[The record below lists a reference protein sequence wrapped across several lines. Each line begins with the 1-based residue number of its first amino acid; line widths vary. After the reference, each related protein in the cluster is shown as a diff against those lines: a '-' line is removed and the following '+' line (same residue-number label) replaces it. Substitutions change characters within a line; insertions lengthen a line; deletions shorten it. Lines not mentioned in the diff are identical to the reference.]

1 MDGILNILK
10 PSGMTSHDVVSYI
23 RRLTG
28 IKKVGHTGTLDPGA
42 IGVLPIC
49 LGRATKAAEYIT
61 AGTKKYRTEMK
72 LGIVTDTGDNDG
84 NVITSTNWKDFIDTD
99 NLLNQIQEVLKNF
112 SGQISQVPPM
122 YSAVKIDGKKLYE
135 LARKGQEIERKPRN
149 IEIYELEIIDISGD
163 EGTIL
168 FDVTCSK
175 GTYVRVLCEDIGKRI
190 GCGAHMSYLIRMETA
205 GFNIANSYTLEQ
217 IDDLFKNNQLSE
229 AVTPV
234 DIIFNNL
241 PKVEVSDPDKQR
253 RFMNGMDIKINE
265 SIFNDQKVRIYFY
278 NKFIGIANVVNNGT
292 LVKVKV
298 DIFFSLQ

>member
-61 AGTKKYRTEMK
+61 EGTKKYRTEMK
-72 LGIVTDTGDNDG
+72 LGVVTDTGDKDG
-84 NVITSTNWKDFIDTD
+84 TVITSTNWKDFIDTD
-99 NLLNQIQEVLKNF
+99 NLLDQIQEVIKNF

-149 IEIYELEIIDISGD
+149 IEIYELKIIEISGD

-175 GTYVRVLCEDIGKRI
+175 GTYIRVLCEDIGKAI
-190 GCGAHMSYLIRMETA
+190 GCGAHMSYLIRMETT
-205 GFNIANSYTLEQ
+205 GFNITDSYTLEQ
-217 IDDLFKNNQLSE
+217 IEQLFKNNKLNE
-229 AVTPV
+229 AVVPIE
-234 DIIFNNL
+234 IIFNNL
-241 PKVEVSDPDKQR
+241 PKIEVSDPNDQK
-253 RFMNGMDIKINE
+253 RFMNGMDISINAN
-265 SIFNDQKVRIYFY
+265 IINDQKVRIYFY
-278 NKFIGIANVVNNGT
+278 NKFIAIANVVNNGT
-292 LVKVKV
+292 IVKIKV
-298 DIFFSLQ
+298 DKFFSLQ